1 VSAMATVHPRLHRL
15 DDAVADDSLA
25 DDSVATLHPPAA
37 WWRRAAAR
45 LVDAAVVF
53 FVLWMLVVLR
63 VLWFMGSLS
72 DDVAPEPWGHA
83 FVPTVAFVVLFVAYD
98 AAYVAYNRGQTP
110 GKELLKVR
118 VVRRRADE
126 GDELTDPGPVRA
138 LARSLL
144 PALVW
149 LASPVWLGF
158 GLLFALGTSGPL
170 SRRRAAWHDHLAETS
185 VVHYDRRAEEEG
197 ENE

>member
-1 VSAMATVHPRLHRL
+1 VS
-15 DDAVADDSLA
+15 AVADTHLPRSPYESGVYDPRFRTELA
-25 DDSVATLHPPAA
+25 GVPAA
-37 WWRRAAAR
+37 LWRRAAAR

-72 DDVAPEPWGHA
+72 DDVDPEPWGSA
-83 FVPTVAFVVLFVAYD
+83 FVPTVAFVVLFLVYEVV
-98 AAYVAYNRGQTP
+98 YVAYNRGQTP

-118 VVRRRADE
+118 VLRYPDNGEV
-126 GDELTDPGPVRA
+126 GVGRA
-138 LARSLL
+138 LVRSLL
-144 PALVW
+144 PVGVW
-149 LASPVWLGF
+149 LASPVWLAL
-158 GLLFALGTSGPL
+158 GLLLVPGTSAPFTE
-170 SRRRAAWHDHLAETS
+170 RRAAWHDHLAGTA